1 MGGRKRGGSGSEGK
15 GGKSGGGGRGDGRR
29 KGGGVE
35 EAVKK
40 AYSEKSCSHE
50 EEILLRSSAC

>member
-15 GGKSGGGGRGDGRR
+15 GGKRGGGGRGVEEELL
-29 KGGGVE
+29 KGWT

-50 EEILLRSSAC
+50 EAILLRS